1 MAVGVAELVGGA
13 LGGAIVTSVIT
24 PLLAQR
30 IDRRQHRASALS
42 ALGLIEQSRWGDED
56 FRAFREAVR
65 KLRTTALVA
74 GADRTL
80 VDRYLLYAQV
90 ARQTSDWNVE
100 IADGYPEAAGIPTSL
115 ANLVRA
121 AAEALVDHLW
131 HPWRTRIFRAHIVR
145 QLDRAVDR
153 IKRADEERNMAP
165 TIAWEVTPIR

>member
-42 ALGLIEQSRWGDED
+42 ALGLVEQSRWGDED
-56 FRAFREAVR
+56 FDGFREAVR

-80 VDRYLLYAQV
+80 VDRYLHYAQV
-90 ARQTSDWNVE
+90 ARQMSDWNVE
-100 IADGYPEAAGIPTSL
+100 KAHGYPEAAGIASGL
-115 ANLVRA
+115 ADLVQT

-131 HPWRTRIFRAHIVR
+131 HPWRSRIFRARTVR
-145 QLDRAVDR
+145 HLDRAVDR
-153 IKRADEERNMAP
+153 VKREDEERNKRP
-165 TIAWEVTPIR
+165 TIYWNVNPIR

>member
-1 MAVGVAELVGGA
+1 MTVGVAELVGGA

-42 ALGLIEQSRWGDED
+42 ALGLVEQNRWGDKD
-56 FRAFREAVR
+56 FQAFREAVR

-100 IADGYPEAAGIPTSL
+100 SADGYPEAAGIPTSL
-115 ANLVRA
+115 ANLVPA
-121 AAEALVDHLW
+121 TAEALVDHLW
-131 HPWRTRIFRAHIVR
+131 HPWRTRIFRAHTVR

-153 IKRADEERNMAP
+153 IKRADEERNMVPIIDWA
-165 TIAWEVTPIR
+165 VTPIR